1 MTLLSIILIYKRYT
15 LFFIEVSIKLFYDI
29 SMSVKGLSILSF
41 LISFCEEGYESI
53 SFMDQIRQ
61 NGESYGQ
68 I

>member
-41 LISFCEEGYESI
+41 LISFCEEGYESM
-53 SFMDQIRQ
+53 SFMDPIRQ